1 MRRWIFLALAL
12 LILAALPA
20 ASQQAKDWKFAVSG
34 DSRNCGDVVMP
45 AIARD
50 VLRHNV
56 AFYWHLGDF
65 RKMYDLDED
74 IQQEPE
80 HRSQKMTL
88 AQYREAA
95 WDDFIRRQIAP
106 FGTLP
111 VFFSIG
117 NHELYK
123 YGSGKEKEEQSHSD
137 YLSTFHRWLAA
148 PELQAQRLRDK
159 DASVLA
165 YYHWKKNGVDFINLD
180 NSRDSGF
187 ERAQLDWLAKRLE
200 EDKADAKIHAVV
212 VGMHRALPNSISCD
226 HSMNE
231 STGTDS
237 GRRAYAELLSVQNDA
252 HKHVYIL
259 ASHSHFFMERIYETA
274 YWKNR
279 KSVLPGWIVGTAG
292 AVRYLLPENWNDPNR
307 PEDLLPPDILAKT
320 FTYGYLLATV
330 HPSGEIAFDYREMTK
345 EDVPKQ
351 VLDDFGKPFV
361 DFCFLANRELT
372 HRTLPPTCQEK

>member
-1 MRRWIFLALAL
+1 MRRRVFLALAP

-20 ASQQAKDWKFAVSG
+20 VSQQAGNWKFAVSG

-50 VLRHNV
+50 VLRHSV
-56 AFYWHLGDF
+56 SFYWHLGDF
-65 RKMYDLDED
+65 RKMYDFDED
-74 IQQEPE
+74 ILHEPE

-88 AQYREAA
+88 EQYRQAA
-95 WDDFIRRQIAP
+95 WDDFIHRQIAP
-106 FGTLP
+106 FGGLP
-111 VFFSIG
+111 VFLGIG

-123 YGSGKEKEEQSHSD
+123 YGSGKEEESHAD
-137 YLSTFHRWLAA
+137 FLSTFHRWLAA
-148 PELQAQRLRDK
+148 PELQAQRLRDA
-159 DASVLA
+159 DASVQA

-187 ERAQLDWLAKRLE
+187 EPAQLDWLTNRLE
-200 EDKADAKIHAVV
+200 EDKADAKIRAVV

-252 HKHVYIL
+252 HKHVYVL
-259 ASHSHFFMERIYETA
+259 ASHSHFFMERIYETS
-274 YWKNR
+274 YWKTR

-292 AVRYLLPENWNDPNR
+292 AVRYLLPENWNHPGK
-307 PEDLLPPDILAKT
+307 PEDLLPPDIRAKT

-330 HPSGEIAFDYREMTK
+330 HPSGEIDFEYREMT
-345 EDVPKQ
+345 EDDVPRQ
-351 VLDDFGKPFV
+351 VLEGFGKPFV
-361 DFCFLANRELT
+361 DFCFLANRDLS
-372 HRTLPPTCQEK
+372 RRDLPPTCKEK

>member
-12 LILAALPA
+12 LMLAALPA
-20 ASQQAKDWKFAVSG
+20 VSQQAETWRFAVSG

-45 AIARD
+45 AIAHD

-65 RKMYDLDED
+65 RKMHDLDED
-74 IQQEPE
+74 IQHEPE

-88 AQYREAA
+88 TRYREAA
-95 WDDFIRRQIAP
+95 WDDFIRHQIAP
-106 FGTLP
+106 FGGLP
-111 VFFSIG
+111 VFLGIG

-123 YGSGKEKEEQSHSD
+123 YGFGKEKEEQSHAD
-137 YLSTFHRWLAA
+137 FLSTFQRWLAA

-159 DASVLA
+159 DDSVLA

-180 NSRDSGF
+180 NSRDTGF
-187 ERAQLDWLAKRLE
+187 EPAQLDWLTKRLE
-200 EDKADAKIHAVV
+200 EDKADAKIQAVV
-212 VGMHRALPNSISCD
+212 VGTHRALPNSISCD

-252 HKHVYIL
+252 HKHVYVL

-274 YWKNR
+274 YWKTR
-279 KSVLPGWIVGTAG
+279 KGVLPGWIVGTAG
-292 AVRYLLPENWNDPNR
+292 AVRYLLPENWNDPGK
-307 PEDLLPPDILAKT
+307 PEDLLSPDILAKT

-330 HPSGEIAFDYREMTK
+330 HPSGEIDFEYREMT
-345 EDVPKQ
+345 EDDVPRQ
-351 VLDDFGKPFV
+351 VLDGFGKPFV
-361 DFCFLANRELT
+361 DFCFLANRDLT

>member
-1 MRRWIFLALAL
+1 MRRCIFSAIAL
-12 LILAALPA
+12 LMLAALPA
-20 ASQQAKDWKFAVSG
+20 VSQQAGTWKFAVSG

-74 IQQEPE
+74 IQHEPE

-88 AQYREAA
+88 DQYRAAA

-106 FGTLP
+106 FGGLP
-111 VFFSIG
+111 VFLGIG

-123 YGSGKEKEEQSHSD
+123 YGFDKEEESHAD
-137 YLSTFHRWLAA
+137 FLTTFHRWLAS
-148 PELQAQRLRDK
+148 PDLQAQRRRDN
-159 DASVLA
+159 DASVQA

-187 ERAQLDWLAKRLE
+187 EPAQLDWLTKRLE

-212 VGMHRALPNSISCD
+212 VGMHRSLPNGISCD

-231 STGTDS
+231 GTGTDS

-259 ASHSHFFMERIYETA
+259 GSHSHFFMERIYETP
-274 YWKNR
+274 YWKTR

-292 AVRYLLPENWNDPNR
+292 AVRYLLPENWNDPGK

-330 HPSGEIAFDYREMTK
+330 HPSGEIDFEYREMT
-345 EDVPKQ
+345 EDNVPAQ
-351 VLDDFGKPFV
+351 VLDGFGKQFV
-361 DFCFLANRELT
+361 DFCFLSNRDLRHREL
-372 HRTLPPTCQEK
+372 PATCKDE